1 MTTTKAKLGKRYTN
15 HVGNVFQRVE
25 VVSPTGA
32 SLATYD
38 IKVRTGRDGLVTI
51 SNKQCL
57 ERGLYLYE
65 QSLAGL
71 RHSSTVSGGAL

>member
-1 MTTTKAKLGKRYTN
+1 MTTKAKLGKRYTN
-15 HVGNVFQRVE
+15 HVGNQFQRVE
-25 VVSPTGA
+25 VVSLTGA

-38 IKVRTGRDGLVTI
+38 IKIREGRDGLTMMNVA
-51 SNKQCL
+51 QCKV
-57 ERGLYLYE
+57 RATYLYE

>member
-1 MTTTKAKLGKRYTN
+1 MTTKAKLGKRYTN
-15 HVGNVFQRVE
+15 HVGNQFQRVE

-38 IKVRTGRDGLVTI
+38 IKVRHGRDGLTTFT
-51 SNKQCL
+51 NKQCV